1 MNDYQAPG
9 RTGFNWKLGCLL
21 PLGILLLVALIAGG
35 WFVRTYNKGVTLD
48 EQVKEGWSE
57 IENQLKRRL
66 DLMDNLVATVKGYAK
81 HESEVFTHVADAR
94 KAYFSAAKDGSQAE
108 KIKAASG
115 LDRAL
120 SRLLVLQERYPEL
133 KANQS
138 FLKLQDSIEGTE
150 NRIAVA
156 RKRYNE
162 AARALNAFRRSFFG
176 RFFAGMTGLGEAPY
190 YELDDEEKEQT
201 KKPPKVEF

>member
-1 MNDYQAPG
+1 MNDDSTPG
-9 RTGFNWKLGCLL
+9 RAGFNWKLGCLL
-21 PLGILLLVALIAGG
+21 PVGILLIIALIAGL
-35 WFVRTYNKGVTLD
+35 WFVRMYNKGVTYD

-57 IENQLKRRL
+57 VENQLKRRL
-66 DLMDNLVATVKGYAK
+66 DLLDNLVETVKGYAK
-81 HESEVFTHVADAR
+81 HEKEVFTHLADAR
-94 KAYFSAAKDGSQAE
+94 KAYFSAAKGGSMTD

-115 LDRAL
+115 LDGAL
-120 SRLLVLQERYPEL
+120 SRLLLLKEKYPDL

-162 AARALNAFRRSFFG
+162 AARALNAYRRSFFG
-176 RFFAGMTGLGEAPY
+176 RFFAGMTDLEEAPY
-190 YELDDEEKEQT
+190 YELDEAEKEAT
-201 KKPPKVEF
+201 KKPPKVGF

>member
-1 MNDYQAPG
+1 MSDYSTPG
-9 RTGFNWKLGCLL
+9 RSGFNWKLGCLL
-21 PLGILLLVALIAGG
+21 PIGIVLVIALIAGL
-35 WFVRTYNKGVTLD
+35 WFVRMYNKGVTFD
-48 EQVKEGWSE
+48 EQVKESWSE
-57 IENQLKRRL
+57 VENQLKRRL
-66 DLMDNLVATVKGYAK
+66 DLLDNLVETVKGYAK
-81 HESEVFTHVADAR
+81 HEKEVFTHLADAR
-94 KAYFSAAKDGSQAE
+94 KAYFSAAKGGSMKA

-115 LDRAL
+115 LDGAL
-120 SRLLVLQERYPEL
+120 SRLLLLKEKYPDL

-162 AARALNAFRRSFFG
+162 SARALNAYRRSFFG
-176 RFFAGMTGLGEAPY
+176 RFFAGMTGLEEAPY
-190 YELDDEEKEQT
+190 YELDDEEKEAT

>member
-1 MNDYQAPG
+1 MNGYPAPA
-9 RTGFNWKLGCLL
+9 RSGFNWKLGCLL
-21 PLGILLLVALIAGG
+21 PLGIILAIALIAGL
-35 WFVRTYNKGVTLD
+35 WFVKTYNKGVTFD
-48 EQVKEGWSE
+48 ENVKQSWSE
-57 IENQLKRRL
+57 IDNQLKRRM
-66 DLMDNLVATVKGYAK
+66 DLLDNLVETVKGYAK
-81 HESEVFTHVADAR
+81 HEKELFTYLADAR
-94 KAYFSAAKDGSQAE
+94 KAYFTASKSGSQAD
-108 KIKAASG
+108 KIKAAGG

-120 SRLLVLQERYPEL
+120 SRLLLLKERYPDL

-176 RFFAGMTGLGEAPY
+176 RFFAAMTGLEEAPY
-190 YELDDEEKEQT
+190 YELEEEEKEQA
-201 KKPPKVEF
+201 KKPPKVSF